1 MNYLDIILLILLLL
15 SAFNGF
21 KNGFVEELAGLVA
34 LILGI
39 WAAIKFSAVLGVYLT
54 DTFQLEGKYVNIIAF
69 IGIFIFVIILIN
81 IIGALISNLLKAIR
95 LNFINRL
102 AGFLFGALK
111 GILILS
117 VFLVVINKIDQD
129 VHLIPIEAK
138 NNSRMF
144 EPVKDFAPTVFPFLD
159 FWGDINK
166 EDKTD
171 TRQ

>member
-15 SAFNGF
+15 SALNGF

-39 WAAIKFSAVLGVYLT
+39 LAAIKFSAVLGGYLT
-54 DTFQLEGKYVNIIAF
+54 DTFQWDGKYVNILAF

-81 IIGALISNLLKAIR
+81 IIGALISNLLKAIK

-102 AGFLFGALK
+102 AGLLFGALK
-111 GILILS
+111 GIIILS

-129 VHLIPIEAK
+129 VHLIPVEAK

-144 EPVKDFAPTVFPFLD
+144 EPVKDFAPSVFPFLD

-166 EDKTD
+166 EDETD
-171 TRQ
+171 NL

>member
-15 SAFNGF
+15 SALNGF

-39 WAAIKFSAVLGVYLT
+39 WAAIKFSAVLGGYLT
-54 DTFQLEGKYVNIIAF
+54 DTFQCDVKYVNILAF

-81 IIGALISNLLKAIR
+81 IIGALISNLLKAIK

-102 AGFLFGALK
+102 AGLLFGALK
-111 GILILS
+111 GIIILS

-129 VHLIPIEAK
+129 VHLIPVEAK

-144 EPVKDFAPTVFPFLD
+144 EPVKDFAPSVFPFLD

-166 EDKTD
+166 EDETD
-171 TRQ
+171 NL

>member
-15 SAFNGF
+15 SAINGF

-34 LILGI
+34 LVIGI
-39 WAAIKFSAVLGVYLT
+39 WAAIQFSAVVGGYLT
-54 DTFQLEGKYVNIIAF
+54 ETLNLDGKYVNILSF

-81 IIGALISNLLKAIR
+81 IIGAIISNLVKAVK

-102 AGFLFGALK
+102 AGLLFGLLK

-117 VFLVVINKIDQD
+117 VFLVVINKIDKD
-129 VHLIPIEAK
+129 VHLIPVEAK

-144 EPVKDFAPTVFPFLD
+144 EPVKDFAPSVFPFLD
-159 FWGDINK
+159 FWGDISK
-166 EDKTD
+166 EDNPGD
-171 TRQ
+171 PQ

>member
-15 SAFNGF
+15 SAINGF

-39 WAAIKFSAVLGVYLT
+39 WAAIKFSAVLGGYIT
-54 DTFQLEGKYVNIIAF
+54 ETFQLDGKYVNILAF

-81 IIGALISNLLKAIR
+81 IIGALISNLVKAIK
-95 LNFINRL
+95 LNFINRF
-102 AGFLFGALK
+102 AGLFFGALK

-129 VHLIPIEAK
+129 VHLIPVEAK

-144 EPVKDFAPTVFPFLD
+144 KPAKDFAPSVFPFLD

-166 EDKTD
+166 EDT
-171 TRQ
+171 TGNLQ